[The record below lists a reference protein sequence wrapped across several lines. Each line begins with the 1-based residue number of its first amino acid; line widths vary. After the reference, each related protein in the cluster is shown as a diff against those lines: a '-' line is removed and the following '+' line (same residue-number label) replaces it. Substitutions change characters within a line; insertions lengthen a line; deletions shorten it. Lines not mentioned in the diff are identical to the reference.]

1 MAKLQHPIA
10 EFINKGEFMLELS
23 MVNREATPR
32 SDTLGV
38 WASSSASSSSRPASH
53 SGGSSASVRRLM
65 PASPQVA

>member
-10 EFINKGEFMLELS
+10 EFINKGEFMPELS

-32 SDTLGV
+32 SNTSGV
-38 WASSSASSSSRPASH
+38 WASSSSRPASH
-53 SGGSSASVRRLM
+53 SGGSLASVRRLM